1 MEGRQ
6 KKGKQQQQQQQ
17 QQQKPGQREKP
28 QTGVRI
34 SCGKYAQHT
43 AFPDWLKVQTVSY
56 RGRAKQA
63 LRTA

>member
-43 AFPDWLKVQTVSY
+43 AFPDWP
-56 RGRAKQA
+56 
-63 LRTA
+63 